1 MLKRLLPLRGLLA
14 LVVGAGLI
22 SLAINFTAAG
32 SKPARAPEA
41 NAQPEVPA
49 RLSDED
55 AAAVKAVATS
65 FVEAFASYRFDEPID
80 APIERA
86 EPFAT
91 DELVTTLRSDNSGA
105 TALSQQRS
113 LAQESLTAKAESV
126 QILGFRS
133 GVVQVMVITKE
144 ELHGMTGTTVSTS
157 TIRLSLVNRAGWKVS
172 EVLL

>member
-1 MLKRLLPLRGLLA
+1 MLKRLLPLKVLLA

-32 SKPARAPEA
+32 SRPARAPEA
-41 NAQPEVPA
+41 NAQPEAPA

-86 EPFAT
+86 KPFAT
-91 DELVTTLRSDNSGA
+91 DDLVTTLRSDDSGT

-113 LAQESLTAKAESV
+113 QAQESLTAKAELV
-126 QILGFRS
+126 QILGFKS
-133 GVVQVMVITKE
+133 GVAQVMVITTE
-144 ELHGMTGTTVSTS
+144 ELRSATGTTVSTT
-157 TIRLSLVNRAGWKVS
+157 TIRLSLVNRDGWKVS
-172 EVLL
+172 EVLF

>member
-1 MLKRLLPLRGLLA
+1 MLKRLEPLKGLLA
-14 LVVGAGLI
+14 VIAVAGLI

-32 SKPARAPEA
+32 SRPARPPEA
-41 NAQPEVPA
+41 NAQPEAPA

-55 AAAVKAVATS
+55 AAAAKAIAAS
-65 FVEAFASYRFDEPID
+65 FVEAFASYRFDEPFD

-86 EPFAT
+86 KPFAT
-91 DELVTTLRSDNSGA
+91 DELITTLRSDNSGA

-126 QILGFRS
+126 QILGFKS
-133 GVVQVMVITKE
+133 GVAQVMVITTE
-144 ELHGMTGTTVSTS
+144 ELRGMTGTTVSTS
-157 TIRLSLVNRAGWKVS
+157 TIRLSLVKRDGWKVS